1 MKLRDAPTVSVA
13 AAAATGHPRIR
24 GWWLGLALACALA
37 LAVVLSLSVGAR
49 GTGIGTV
56 WAALTAPDP
65 ANGDHAVVL
74 SRVPRTVAGLL
85 VGAALGLAGTAMQG
99 IARNPLADPGILGIN
114 SGAALAVVLGIHLFS
129 VSGIGGYVWLAF
141 LGAAIAAVLV
151 YTVAS
156 LGREGATPL
165 KLALAGAALSAG
177 LVSVLNAVLLL
188 SREAL
193 ESFRFWQVGVL
204 GVRSLPEM
212 GQVAPFLLLG
222 AILALGS
229 TRLFNALSL
238 GDDAARGLGIAV
250 GRSRAVAAVAVVLL
264 CGGATALAGPIAFV
278 GLVIPHLL
286 RLLVGGD
293 YRRLLPLSLL
303 AGPLLVLAAD
313 VLGRVIAPP
322 SEVQVGVMTAVIGA
336 PVFLWMLRS
345 GKKVEL

>member
-1 MKLRDAPTVSVA
+1 MKLRDAPTVSVT
-13 AAAATGHPRIR
+13 AAAATGHPRSR

-56 WAALTAPDP
+56 WAALTAPDA

-229 TRLFNALSL
+229 ARLFNALSL